1 MANNRQNFPTRE
13 ARVPYSG
20 KPSTRSTERTT
31 QQKSKNAPRKR
42 PSKPAKRRKKPKIPP
57 RAAMLCILAL
67 IVFMIC
73 FALLHKNGSEIFVGE
88 NSMGILKDTSITAE
102 EITKNLEAQL
112 KTQVGT
118 NVKINE
124 EIKAERLHIS
134 GARQKDVCTL
144 EYMLPN
150 LKAAVTYKVEAAVIF
165 VDGGAVAPLATEDE
179 AKQVLRQIQA
189 TYYPEA
195 AQQNTDPLVSETP
208 QTDTT
213 QTDKQDAASTTD
225 KQDTEK
231 QSTDSKKNTA
241 TTEQTQDKD
250 TKKDT
255 AVTEQTEGTTSTDTQ
270 TTDTTEHSDSQET
283 VTSNAEIRF
292 VEAVKIEK
300 QFVDSK
306 EILKPEAAFAKLTS
320 TTPVTATY
328 TIQSGDRLGTIAAEY
343 DMTLEELLVANE
355 GMTLQT
361 PIVVGQTINV
371 TVQKPMISVQS
382 TETQT
387 LTTVEKKQYETQYD
401 SSKPASYQRVLQQ
414 GKDGQKRSTIQITR
428 VNGFVTEEKEV
439 SKEIIQEPVTEI
451 IIKGTQ

>member
-67 IVFMIC
+67 IIFMIC

-213 QTDKQDAASTTD
+213 QTDTQDAASTTD

-231 QSTDSKKNTA
+231 QSTDSKKDAA
-241 TTEQTQDKD
+241 TTDQTQDKD

-255 AVTEQTEGTTSTDTQ
+255 ATTEQTQGTTSTDTQ

-283 VTSNAEIRF
+283 MTSNAEISF
-292 VEAVKIEK
+292 VESVKIEK

-343 DMTLEELLVANE
+343 DMTLEELLAANE

-382 TETQT
+382 IETQT